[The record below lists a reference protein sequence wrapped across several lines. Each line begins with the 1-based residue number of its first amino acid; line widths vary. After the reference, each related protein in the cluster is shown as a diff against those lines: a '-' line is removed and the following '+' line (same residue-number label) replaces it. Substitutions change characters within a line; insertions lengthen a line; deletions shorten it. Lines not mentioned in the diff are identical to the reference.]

1 MLHDKG
7 NFKDVIKVK
16 EFEKGDYPKL
26 STWVQYNYIILNVEN
41 LPSLESQEIHQI
53 RQQKSQRDF
62 KHETDLNSYAGFEE
76 NHKPENKGSL

>member
-26 STWVQYNYIILNVEN
+26 STWVQYNYM
-41 LPSLESQEIHQI
+41 SS
-53 RQQKSQRDF
+53 
-62 KHETDLNSYAGFEE
+62 
-76 NHKPENKGSL
+76 